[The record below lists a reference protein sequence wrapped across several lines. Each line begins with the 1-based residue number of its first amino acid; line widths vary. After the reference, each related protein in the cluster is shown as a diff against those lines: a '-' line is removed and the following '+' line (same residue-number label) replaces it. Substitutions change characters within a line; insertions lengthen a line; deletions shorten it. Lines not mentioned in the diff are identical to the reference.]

1 VSLPESDHPPDSG
14 KDAAFHPGAV
24 LTVAAGHT
32 VHDTYVGFVPVL
44 LPHFVERFAL
54 SNTKAGWLAACT
66 QMPSILQPFFGHLA
80 DRLVLRWVV
89 MLAPAVTATGMS
101 LVGWAPGYLGLVLLL
116 IVVGLSSAAFHAVG
130 SATAGH
136 LSGPHLGKGL
146 SVWMVGGEL
155 GSTVGPVLAGGALA
169 ALTLKGLSWLM
180 VLGWSAS
187 FLLYR
192 RLSIAPLHAV
202 PSDDRPKVR
211 HSLARMRR
219 VMSLMVGLVVLR
231 AMAVSAP
238 AVFSPIFLKEEGS
251 SSLVAAAAV
260 TLFQAAGMVGTLG
273 AGWISDRLGRRVV
286 LLFGA
291 TAGPAGLLL
300 FTALEGWARFPFL
313 ALAGAATLSIHPVC
327 MALVQETFP
336 ESRGLA
342 NALYLSTV
350 FVVSSA
356 AAVVVGI
363 LGDGIGL
370 RPAFVVS
377 ALITLLSVPLILV
390 LPRDRA
396 RVPAGA

>member
-1 VSLPESDHPPDSG
+1 MSLTESDHSEHPHPDST
-14 KDAAFHPGAV
+14 FHPGAV
-24 LTVAAGHT
+24 LTVAMGHT

-54 SNTKAGWLAACT
+54 TNTKAGWLAACT
-66 QMPSILQPFFGHLA
+66 QLPSILQPFFGHLA

-101 LVGWAPGYLGLVLLL
+101 LVGWAPGFIGLAALLA
-116 IVVGLSSAAFHAVG
+116 VVGLSSAAFHAVG

-136 LSGPHLGKGL
+136 LSGAHLGKGL

-155 GSTVGPVLAGGALA
+155 GMVIGPLLAGGALA

-180 VLGWSAS
+180 VLGWTAS
-187 FLLYR
+187 YLLYR
-192 RLSIAPLHAV
+192 RLRSEALHAV
-202 PSDDRPKVR
+202 ADTERPEWR
-211 HSLARMRR
+211 DALRRMRPI
-219 VMSLMVGLVVLR
+219 MLLMAGLVVLR
-231 AMAVSAP
+231 AMSVSAP

-251 SSLVAAAAV
+251 SGLVAAAAV
-260 TLFQAAGMVGTLG
+260 TLFQESGMFGTLG
-273 AGWISDRLGRRVV
+273 AGWVSDRVGRRAV

-291 TAGPAGLLL
+291 IAGPAGLLL

-313 ALAGAATLSIHPVC
+313 FLAGAATLSMHPVC
-327 MALVQETFP
+327 MALVQERFP

-350 FVVSSA
+350 FVISSA
-356 AAVVVGI
+356 GAVGVGI
-363 LGDGIGL
+363 LGDHIGL

-377 ALITLLSVPLILV
+377 ALITVLSVPLMLM
-390 LPRDRA
+390 LPPDR
-396 RVPAGA
+396 RRG

>member
-1 VSLPESDHPPDSG
+1 MSLAESDHASDNAKDS
-14 KDAAFHPGAV
+14 AFHPGAV

-44 LPHFVERFAL
+44 LPNFVERFAL

-101 LVGWAPGYLGLVLLL
+101 LVGWAPGFPGLAALLV
-116 IVVGLSSAAFHAVG
+116 VVGLSSAAFHAVG

-155 GSTVGPVLAGGALA
+155 GSTVGPILAGGALA
-169 ALTLKGLSWLM
+169 VLTLKGLSWLM
-180 VLGWSAS
+180 VLGWAAS

-192 RLSIAPLHAV
+192 RLSAEPLHAV
-202 PSDDRPKVR
+202 ASVDRPKVR
-211 HSLARMRR
+211 HALVRMRR
-219 VMSLMVGLVVLR
+219 VMLVMAGLVVLR
-231 AMAVSAP
+231 AMAVSAA

-251 SSLVAAAAV
+251 SGLVAAAAV
-260 TLFQAAGMVGTLG
+260 TSFQAAGMLGTLT
-273 AGWISDRLGRRVV
+273 AGWISDRVGRRVV
-286 LLFGA
+286 LLVGA
-291 TAGPAGLLL
+291 TVGPAALLL
-300 FTALEGWARFPFL
+300 FTVLEGWARFPFL
-313 ALAGAATLSIHPVC
+313 ALSGAATLSIHPVC

-350 FVVSSA
+350 FVVSSS

-377 ALITLLSVPLILV
+377 ALITLGSIPLILM
-390 LPRDRA
+390 LPVGGRRA
-396 RVPAGA
+396 TASA